1 MAPQSPPLVRDQLS
15 TAAVRCRHAAS
26 APSVL
31 DGVVCSQ
38 QLETPPNA
46 ATGGENG
53 HVVGRARHADGPS
66 PPRLSLLPASV
77 ESRAVL
83 SYPRLGA
90 NFGRRSL
97 ESPTSRAG
105 SALLTVPPTKPPM
118 DCAYSCR
125 SGIAHD
131 PRWMCNSPVQSPP
144 ARALFRCV
152 CTGSCGCVR
161 IFFRVA
167 SWSCQHLGARL
178 VSSQRRT
185 I

>member
-53 HVVGRARHADGPS
+53 HVVGRARNADGPS
-66 PPRLSLLPASV
+66 PPSLSLLPASV

-105 SALLTVPPTKPPM
+105 SALLTVPPRRKGN
-118 DCAYSCR
+118 R
-125 SGIAHD
+125 RRNL
-131 PRWMCNSPVQSPP
+131 RWT
-144 ARALFRCV
+144 ARTRAAR
-152 CTGSCGCVR
+152 GSLMIRDGCVTHR
-161 IFFRVA
+161 YSHRPLA
-167 SWSCQHLGARL
+167 RSSGAYAL
-178 VSSQRRT
+178 AAADACAFSSAWRHGVVN